1 MKITKIQLRRI
12 IKEEKRK
19 LMSEGAREMA
29 ALLNGIDAMRAKHN
43 DDGYIADVLREIADE
58 IESGTYDH
66 GGAYDND

>member
-1 MKITKIQLRRI
+1 MKITKRQLKRL
-12 IKEEKRK
+12 IKEERRK
-19 LMSEGAREMA
+19 LNEGAREMA

-43 DDGYIADVLREIADE
+43 DDVYIADVLREIADE